1 MVYVTVCPSLL
12 PSDYFI
18 TDKQKVT
25 ALTESEWLPHA
36 VLTDV
41 LLVYNNVFHGI
52 MLLYVYY

>member
-1 MVYVTVCPSLL
+1 M
-12 PSDYFI
+12 
-18 TDKQKVT
+18 T